1 MASDNDFSAI
11 TQLMD
16 VKRLYEEQE
25 EKWRLRLTEKDEEIS
40 RYVNEIQTQRRTVE
54 GRTQAITDLE
64 DEIGRLKGEN
74 DRIARESQGK
84 ISQLNERIKEL
95 NQRVMGNEPAAK
107 VAQQGGGFFKK

>member
-25 EKWRLRLTEKDEEIS
+25 EKWRLRLTEKDEEVS

-54 GRTQAITDLE
+54 GRTQAITEL
-64 DEIGRLKGEN
+64 DEE
-74 DRIARESQGK
+74 IARRVSPLTYVRPGLPPIRAPARAPDTES
-84 ISQLNERIKEL
+84 
-95 NQRVMGNEPAAK
+95 PATA
-107 VAQQGGGFFKK
+107 A